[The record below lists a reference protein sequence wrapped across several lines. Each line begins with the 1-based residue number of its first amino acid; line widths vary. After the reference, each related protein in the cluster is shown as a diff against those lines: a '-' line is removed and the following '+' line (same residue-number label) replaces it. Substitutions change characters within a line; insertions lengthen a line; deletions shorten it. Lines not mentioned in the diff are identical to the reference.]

1 MEGKTETQRSEE
13 IHQTLVAEVVL
24 APLLVTF
31 LRMSCPPRMSLRKQ
45 MLSILG
51 R

>member
-1 MEGKTETQRSEE
+1 MEGKTETQRSKE
-13 IHQTLVAEVVL
+13 IHQALVAEVAL
-24 APLLVTF
+24 ALLLVTF
-31 LRMSCPPRMSLRKQ
+31 LRMPCPPHMSLRKQ